1 MAAMLHDCPPADDAA
16 FLISEL
22 ATNAC
27 AHTASGHR
35 GGTFTV
41 RIHTFPGHIRAEVED
56 QGSTWDGNIDT
67 AQRPHGLFLLRAL
80 STTCGTR
87 RGCEGWI
94 TWFTLT
100 IAQCSV
106 LN

>member
-1 MAAMLHDCPPADDAA
+1 MTRT
-16 FLISEL
+16 S
-22 ATNAC
+22 
-27 AHTASGHR
+27 ASGHR

-56 QGSTWDGNIDT
+56 QGSTWDGNLDT
-67 AQRPHGLFLLRAL
+67 AQPPHSLFLFLLRAL

-87 RGCEGWI
+87 RGSEAWI
-94 TWFTLT
+94 TWFTH
-100 IAQCSV
+100 CSV